1 MVKNHMKRLT
11 APRTWRIL
19 RKVNTFVTRP
29 SPGGHNKNLAV
40 SVNTFLKENAKVSNT
55 TKETKYL
62 LTKQDLLV
70 NGKKKRDYKH
80 QAGFLD
86 VVSMPGQD
94 KHFLVTLDSKGK
106 IVAKPLSKSEAG
118 KTLSRIINKTP
129 VKNKKIQV
137 NLMNGANIL
146 VDEKQ
151 AKEYKVGDT
160 LIISI
165 PGNKIE
171 KHVKLEKDCKAIVF
185 LGKHSGTHGDIK
197 EIKEDTV
204 TIKTGKETFETK
216 KEYVLVTG
224 KEKPEINIE
233 AK

>member
-19 RKVNTFVTRP
+19 RKEETFVTRP
-29 SPGGHNKNLAV
+29 SPGGHSMELAV
-40 SVNTFLKENAKVSNT
+40 SLNTFLKENAKVSNT

-62 LTKQDLLV
+62 LTKQSVNV
-70 NGKKKRDYKH
+70 NGKKKRDFKH

-86 VVSMPGQD
+86 VISMPGQD
-94 KHFLVTLDSKGK
+94 KHFIVTLDRKGK
-106 IVAKPLSKSEAG
+106 IVAKQISKSDAN

-129 VKNKKIQV
+129 VKNKKLQL
-137 NLMNGANIL
+137 NLMNGMNIL

-151 AKEYKVGDT
+151 AKDYKPGDS

-165 PGNKIE
+165 PGNKVE
-171 KHVKLEKDCKAIVF
+171 KHIKLEKDSKAIVF
-185 LGKHSGTHGDIK
+185 LGKHSGTHGEIK
-197 EIKEDTV
+197 EIDVDTV
-204 TIKTGKETFETK
+204 TIKAGKETFETK

-224 KEKPEINIE
+224 KDKPEINIE
-233 AK
+233 A